1 MHKEH
6 NKENE
11 NENKTW
17 SLDRDGPAA
26 MSEELRKAPDAIL
39 LPGFTIC
46 EVTCQEGACGEAL
59 LSHGVCPLFFLPSLS
74 VKNDVTSKILQIK
87 KVFWYDLYSARFW
100 VSGEIQSWN
109 TFMYS
114 EKNAF
119 LFSFVFILGQ
129 FGRDQLRRIPANS
142 TCRRRGKEGVT
153 GINRTSSDKRSC
165 EAREKSYK

>member
-1 MHKEH
+1 MKPWPRRAGSHVWGTE
-6 NKENE
+6 
-11 NENKTW
+11 
-17 SLDRDGPAA
+17 
-26 MSEELRKAPDAIL
+26 
-39 LPGFTIC
+39 
-46 EVTCQEGACGEAL
+46 EGAWRNLAARLHHLWGHVPGR
-59 LSHGVCPLFFLPSLS
+59 SVWWSPPLAWRMSSFFPPLSLS
-74 VKNDVTSKILQIK
+74 VKNYVTSKILQIK

-142 TCRRRGKEGVT
+142 TCRRRGREGVT